1 MAAALVLALA
11 SATVFGAAD
20 FLGGLASRRIATL
33 TVVLVSQ
40 LCGLV
45 LLAVS
50 LPWLPG
56 HATTT
61 DMAWGAASGLVA
73 GAGLA
78 VFYRSLATGTMS
90 VVAPI
95 TAVSAATLPFVAG
108 LALGERPPA
117 AALVGIAVA
126 LAAVVLISRD
136 DEQAAEPLGRPT
148 VPVRRMVAEAVGAGV
163 AFGLFFILLDRTAP
177 GSGLW
182 PLLAARF
189 GSIGLFAV
197 VAAVTRRSPR
207 PSRSVMPVV
216 AAAGVCDMTAN
227 VLYLLAVRGGLLSVV
242 AALTSLYPASTVLLA
257 RWWLGE
263 RLGRVQVVGLGCAA
277 LAVMLITA
285 P

>member
-1 MAAALVLALA
+1 MAAALALALA

-20 FLGGLASRRIATL
+20 FLGGLASRRTATL

-40 LCGLV
+40 LWGLS
-45 LLAVS
+45 LLVAS

-56 HATTT
+56 HATAA

-73 GAGLA
+73 GVGLA

-95 TAVSAATLPFVAG
+95 TAVSAAALPVMVG
-108 LALGERPPA
+108 LALGERPPP

-126 LAAVVLISRD
+126 LTAVVLISRD
-136 DEQAAEPLGRPT
+136 DGGAAEPLGRPT
-148 VPVRRMVAEAVGAGV
+148 APVGRMVIEAVGAGV
-163 AFGLFFILLDRTAP
+163 AFGLFFILLDRTGP
-177 GSGLW
+177 DSGLW

-189 GSIGLFAV
+189 ASIGLFT
-197 VAAVTRRSPR
+197 AAAFVTRRSPR
-207 PSRSVMPVV
+207 PALSAMPVV
-216 AAAGVCDMTAN
+216 AGAGLCDMVAN
-227 VLYLLAVRGGLLSVV
+227 VLYLLAVRGGLLSIV

-263 RLGRVQVVGLGCAA
+263 RLGRAQAVGLGCAA
-277 LAVMLITA
+277 LAVMLIMA

>member
-95 TAVSAATLPFVAG
+95 TAVSAATLPVVAG

-136 DEQAAEPLGRPT
+136 DEQAAEPFGRPT

-163 AFGLFFILLDRTAP
+163 AFGLFFILLDRTGT

-189 GSIGLFAV
+189 ASIGLFAAA
-197 VAAVTRRSPR
+197 AAVTRRSPL

>member
-20 FLGGLASRRIATL
+20 FLGGLASRRTATL

-40 LCGLV
+40 LCGLA
-45 LLAVS
+45 LLVVS

-56 HATTT
+56 YATTA

-73 GAGLA
+73 GVGLA

-95 TAVSAATLPFVAG
+95 TAVCAAALPVMAG
-108 LALGERPPA
+108 LALGERPPPV
-117 AALVGIAVA
+117 ALAGIALA
-126 LAAVVLISRD
+126 FAAVVLISRED
-136 DEQAAEPLGRPT
+136 DQAAEPLGRPT
-148 VPVRRMVAEAVGAGV
+148 VPMARMIVEAVGAGL
-163 AFGLFFILLDRTAP
+163 AFGLFFILLDRTSP
-177 GSGLW
+177 DSGLW

-189 GSIGLFAV
+189 ASIGLFAA
-197 VAAVTRRSPR
+197 VAAATRRSPR
-207 PSRSVMPVV
+207 PAPSAMPVV
-216 AAAGVCDMTAN
+216 AAAGVCDMAAN
-227 VLYLLAVRGGLLSVV
+227 VLYLLAVRGGLLSIV

-263 RLGRVQVVGLGCAA
+263 RLGRAQAAGLGCAA
-277 LAVMLITA
+277 LAVTLITA